1 MMGLV
6 TKETVVSGVGLG
18 GGGGGGEESG
28 VGSGGDVV
36 KHKSLVCKTYQT

>member
-6 TKETVVSGVGLG
+6 TKETVVSGVGL
-18 GGGGGGEESG
+18 GGGGGEESG

-36 KHKSLVCKTYQT
+36 KHKSLVCKTYQTQ